1 MSGKLSVVIV
11 GAGLSGLAAAVS
23 LARDGHQV
31 TVLERAASLDDCG
44 GSVSILCPL
53 GHRRVN
59 LLLTHS
65 R

>member
-1 MSGKLSVVIV
+1 MSGQLSVIIV

-44 GSVSILCPL
+44 GSVS
-53 GHRRVN
+53 
-59 LLLTHS
+59 
-65 R
+65 